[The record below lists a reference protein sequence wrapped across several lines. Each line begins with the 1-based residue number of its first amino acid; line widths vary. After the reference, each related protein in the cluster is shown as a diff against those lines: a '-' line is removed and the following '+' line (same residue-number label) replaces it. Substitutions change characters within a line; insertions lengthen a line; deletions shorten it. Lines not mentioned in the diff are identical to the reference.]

1 MVQFT
6 KIELKGLLTDSV
18 ETDFSSYRKL
28 STKVLTEDGKVV
40 GKFSTHGVGVTEHNR
55 RVLAVFKQKISK
67 SKKND

>member
-6 KIELKGLLTDSV
+6 KIELKGLLIDTV

-40 GKFSTHGVGVTEHNR
+40 GKFSTHGVGMKEHNR
-55 RVLAVFKQKISK
+55 RVSAVLKQTISK
-67 SKKND
+67 RKKND